1 LFLRD
6 EFRHRC
12 RHLRENREPRH
23 GTFAI
28 AAIYFGE
35 RKSSGMAHSMS
46 KEAKRGTRSPVVIA
60 MVVAVLG
67 MLAMLIVDH
76 GPWSRP
82 HIKTAEMANYTT
94 TGAAAQAA
102 GATVT
107 PTEPKPQLE
116 PIAPGPKP
124 VHPANAAA
132 GSR

>member
-1 LFLRD
+1 VSSD
-6 EFRHRC
+6 SK
-12 RHLRENREPRH
+12 PRI
-23 GTFAI
+23 G
-28 AAIYFGE
+28 
-35 RKSSGMAHSMS
+35 
-46 KEAKRGTRSPVVIA
+46 SPVVIA
-60 MVVAVLG
+60 VAVAVLA

-82 HIKTAEMANYTT
+82 HIQTAEMANYTS

-107 PTEPKPQLE
+107 PTEPKPQIE

-132 GSR
+132 GTP